1 MSNSSVRSAL
11 ARTRTAE
18 LKAKALMLEKR
29 QTLKNEMEKIELEE
43 EIAVAKARELIF
55 TEEAEQEIFTET
67 EMRKWTRIALNT
79 TYLF

>member
-55 TEEAEQEIFTET
+55 TEEAEQEIFMET